1 MPLDRIFIDNL
12 DGAGFE
18 MLCAHIYERL
28 GYQVHNVQHTDDKG
42 RDIILKSPEG
52 EIIVGECKYWAR
64 GSIGRP
70 IVQKLHSAAINENAQ
85 KALILTTGASL
96 TKGARDYID
105 GLSPALELIDMP
117 KLNDLATRAGIAL
130 ISGQSMPIL
139 CLPLFGSNSL
149 IKQKLKEDLFS
160 QFMSSPATSEQL
172 LSVVWESSKWI
183 PVYLV
188 QYSLKQEFSTTVGV
202 IHRIDVSGEWV
213 VLNGEED
220 GVELPKRLAKLLS
233 DCVHTLPE
241 IGDVFKSTTSIP
253 SKQFELD
260 ASALKDRAKER
271 IVKIHSKSVEYWG
284 RNNQNYK
291 RKCIPS
297 KRNIYLKDSRQVY
310 LPIQEL
316 KIQAITHHY
325 RLTLADNGRDVCYLD
340 CGDLFICKI
349 CDRGKKVEARALCNS
364 CGAITHRRHCSRQ
377 CNECDKTICRECTYW
392 TSKWLIF
399 RKYLCYECGIGADAR
414 KKVYRLED

>member
-1 MPLDRIFIDNL
+1 MPLDQIFIDSL
-12 DGAGFE
+12 DGAEFE
-18 MLCAHIYERL
+18 ALCAHIYERL

-42 RDIILKSPEG
+42 RDLILKSPEG
-52 EIIVGECKYWAR
+52 EIIVGECKYWAG

-70 IVQKLHSAAINENAQ
+70 IVQKLHSAAISENAQ
-85 KALILTTGASL
+85 RALILTTGASL
-96 TKGARDYID
+96 TKGARDYMG

-130 ISGQSMPIL
+130 ISGQTMPIL

-149 IKQKLKEDLFS
+149 VRQRLNEDLFNKIN
-160 QFMSSPATSEQL
+160 SSPKTPEQL
-172 LSVVWESSKWI
+172 LSVVWKSSKWI

-188 QYSLKQEFSTTVGV
+188 QYSLKQDFSTTVGV
-202 IHRIDVSGEWV
+202 IHKVDVSDEWI

-220 GVELPKRLAKLLS
+220 GVKLPKRLAKLLGS
-233 DCVHTLPE
+233 CVHTLPE
-241 IGDVFKSTTSIP
+241 ISDVFKSATSMP
-253 SKQFELD
+253 SEQFDLD
-260 ASALKDRAKER
+260 ASALKDTAKER

-291 RKCIPS
+291 KKCVPS
-297 KRNIYLKDSRQVY
+297 KRNIYLKNSRQVY

-316 KIQAITHHY
+316 NIQAITHQY

-340 CGDLFICKI
+340 YSALFTCKI
-349 CDRGKKVEARALCNS
+349 CDRGKKIEARALCNS

-377 CNECDKTICRECTYW
+377 CNECDKTICRKCTYW

-399 RKYLCYECGIGADAR
+399 RKYLCRECGIRAAAR
-414 KKVYRLED
+414 KTVYHLED